1 MRKRSVGLLVL
12 TLVAAV
18 GLLGGHAAAATFP
31 KTNIRFAHTGV
42 AGIPFHEGVERFA
55 QLVKERTGGAVTVQI
70 FPASQLGSEKDFVE
84 QVKTGVI
91 EMALTGPMNIAVY
104 DGWGPAGVLAMPYI
118 LQGRSEEELARKL
131 VKLTRSPLFVTEI
144 GEKAAKASSIRCLD
158 MGWWFGE
165 RHLTTSKKAVA
176 KPEDVK
182 GLKVRTMD
190 TPVAKSA
197 MSALGA
203 STVPMAVAELY
214 TALQMGVVD
223 GQENPFNIIYNRK
236 FFEVQKYLTLTG
248 HMAMNLVIIINEKF
262 HQKLS
267 PELQQLLT
275 KAAMEAGD
283 FQSELTIKVNTKN
296 LQDLKDKGMVIAEVN
311 RADFA
316 RATKDAWK
324 EFESTF
330 GKGMYERIVQEA
342 ARYSSA
348 AAGWRW
354 NSGATPIVFGGVDS
368 MAPLRFVVKNF
379 EEIAAGTFLVLM
391 SLATFGN
398 VVMRYAFNSPIQW
411 AEEFS
416 RYAFIWV
423 VFLGAA
429 ACSKRKT
436 HIVIDAIAALLP
448 PRTRALCSLVVETV
462 VLVLMGAI
470 TYYGYTLCTMAT
482 QATSTLKIP
491 QYAVYAVV
499 PFSAALIFFHA
510 LGGFCDSL
518 RKLVPRESRP

>member
-1 MRKRSVGLLVL
+1 MRKRSVGLAVL
-12 TLVAAV
+12 TLVAAI
-18 GLLGGHAAAATFP
+18 GLLVGHGSAGTFP

-118 LQGRSEEELARKL
+118 LQGKSEEELARKL

-144 GEKAAKASSIRCLD
+144 GEKAAKTSSIRCLD

-182 GLKVRTMD
+182 NLKVRTMD

-197 MSALGA
+197 MAALGA

-248 HMAMNLVIIINEKF
+248 HMAMNLVIIINEPF
-262 HQKLS
+262 YQKLS

-324 EFESTF
+324 EFEPSF
-330 GKGMYERIVQEA
+330 GKGMYERIVQDA
-342 ARYSSA
+342 AKY
-348 AAGWRW
+348 
-354 NSGATPIVFGGVDS
+354 
-368 MAPLRFVVKNF
+368 
-379 EEIAAGTFLVLM
+379 
-391 SLATFGN
+391 
-398 VVMRYAFNSPIQW
+398 
-411 AEEFS
+411 
-416 RYAFIWV
+416 
-423 VFLGAA
+423 
-429 ACSKRKT
+429 
-436 HIVIDAIAALLP
+436 
-448 PRTRALCSLVVETV
+448 
-462 VLVLMGAI
+462 
-470 TYYGYTLCTMAT
+470 
-482 QATSTLKIP
+482 
-491 QYAVYAVV
+491 
-499 PFSAALIFFHA
+499 
-510 LGGFCDSL
+510 
-518 RKLVPRESRP
+518 